1 MPEVYVHEE
10 DEAVDSE
17 TDTDG
22 MEDDPELTGWVA
34 KAGKMEKIRSRISST
49 TLTLCS
55 SEDGDALQDDLPGG
69 KGSITEGTRAKV
81 KESRRPGPSCVS
93 VVRRGT
99 TMMITI
105 RQFVRN
111 RPTSRKEVEKAAKA
125 NQRSKP
131 GRIPLVQLDKN

>member
-17 TDTDG
+17 TDTDD
-22 MEDDPELTGWVA
+22 MEDDPELTGWVTR
-34 KAGKMEKIRSRISST
+34 AGKDGEMHSRTSST

-69 KGSITEGTRAKV
+69 KGSTTERTRAKV

-99 TMMITI
+99 TMIK
-105 RQFVRN
+105 QKL
-111 RPTSRKEVEKAAKA
+111 SG
-125 NQRSKP
+125 SS
-131 GRIPLVQLDKN
+131 